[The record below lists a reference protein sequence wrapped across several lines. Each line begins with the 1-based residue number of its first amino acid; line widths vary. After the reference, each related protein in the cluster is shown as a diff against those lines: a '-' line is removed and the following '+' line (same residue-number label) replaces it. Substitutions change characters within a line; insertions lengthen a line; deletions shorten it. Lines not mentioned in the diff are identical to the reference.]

1 MAKYGIGYL
10 DSRKEKTMIAA
21 LATLNN
27 NSPFLWEVRTDGK
40 SYTIMCEDAEVFD
53 PDSGEYLTN
62 MTAAECEVWLTNLN
76 RSTLGYGHEG
86 EPQYEV

>member
-10 DSRKEKTMIAA
+10 NSRKENTMIAA
-21 LATLNN
+21 LAALNS

-53 PDSGEYLTN
+53 PDTGEYLTN

-76 RSTLGYGHEG
+76 RSTL
-86 EPQYEV
+86 